1 MRILLD
7 ENVPHALRHEFPEHD
22 VRTAQYMGWDS
33 KQNGELLALARD
45 KFDVLITLDQHIPEQ
60 QNLTEEDV
68 GVIILTAGTDD
79 VEFLKSLVPQISERL
94 HNIRRGQFVRIPQEW
109 Q

>member
-22 VRTAQYMGWDS
+22 VRTARYMGWDS

-45 KFDVLITLDQHIPEQ
+45 KFDALITLDQHIPEQ

-79 VEFLKSLVPQISERL
+79 VEFLKSLVPQIREAL
-94 HNIRRGQFVRIPQEW
+94 HNIGRGQIVHIP
-109 Q
+109 